1 MALVIKSWDVTP
13 DAAPGHHYVRIV
25 ARESGLISFVLS
37 LVGIDA
43 TTTFVVTARH
53 IEFESGSLAGF
64 ERSITPMNHVSS
76 TYYGRFKPWK
86 SALAIAAIS
95 IPLIPA
101 FGLGLVG
108 IFLAGL
114 HYYMNREL
122 TLGFV
127 ADSGKSSGLIFK
139 PSVIE
144 GQEIKESALLNIIA
158 LIEHL
163 IKPDGSDTRFSADGG
178 RPNSDRVAD
187 PTPTSFKQVL
197 TASTQG
203 TKCPS
208 CEATVATDQ
217 EFCSSCGHR
226 LKLTA

>member
-1 MALVIKSWDVTP
+1 MALVIKSWNVNP
-13 DAAPGHHYVRIV
+13 DATAGQPYVRIV

-43 TTTFVVTARH
+43 TTTFVVTSRH
-53 IEFESGSLAGF
+53 IEYERGSLSGL

-95 IPLIPA
+95 IPLITA
-101 FGLGLVG
+101 FGLGLIG
-108 IFLAGL
+108 IFIAGL
-114 HYYMNREL
+114 YYFLNREL
-122 TLGFV
+122 TLGFM

-144 GQEIKESALLNIIA
+144 GQDIKEEALRNIIA

-163 IKPDGSDTRFSADGG
+163 IKPDGSTPRFSADGG
-178 RPNSDRVAD
+178 RPTSNRMAEAA
-187 PTPTSFKQVL
+187 PTSIKQVL
-197 TASTQG
+197 APSSSS

-208 CEATVATDQ
+208 CGAAVAADEA
-217 EFCSSCGHR
+217 FCGGCGHR
-226 LKLTA
+226 LK